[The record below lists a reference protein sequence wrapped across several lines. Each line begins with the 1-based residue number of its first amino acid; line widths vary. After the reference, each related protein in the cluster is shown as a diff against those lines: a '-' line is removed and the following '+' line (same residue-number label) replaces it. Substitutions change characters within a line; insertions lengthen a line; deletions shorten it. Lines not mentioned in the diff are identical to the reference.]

1 MKKMLHLKFSAL
13 LAIVLMVI
21 SLNAVGQSPQVTIIQ
36 PNLPG
41 IEWKTGT
48 SHLISWTDNL
58 TLPVKI
64 DLVDY
69 TTNPAGAV
77 VLHIT
82 NSVEGTT
89 YPWSIPEGFALGT
102 KYKIRVT
109 STVSDTYTDD
119 SDAYFCLVNDVS
131 GTTVHV
137 EQPSLPGITLIQGS
151 TYLISWIDNIV
162 GTVKIRLYQGGAD
175 AGVIAE
181 NVVGSTYLWTVPALS
196 GTNFKIRVASTNNGD
211 LNDYSDNN
219 FAIAPAA
226 TGTIQLIQPNEPL
239 ISWARGTSHLI
250 SWSDNLSENV
260 KIEYYSTPL
269 NAYVQI
275 PGAESVSGSTFIWN
289 IPSNLA
295 VGTYKIRISSATPGS
310 LTPPVESAN
319 YFNITATNTDGFITI
334 EQPNALGIS
343 WAKGTSHL
351 ISWNDNLSENV
362 KIEYYSTFLNSYVQI
377 PGAESVSGTTF
388 VWNIPSDI
396 TPSTF
401 KIRVSSTAN
410 GSTLAGESANYFNIT
425 ATNPEGL
432 ITIQQPNVG
441 GIQWARGT
449 AHLISWTDNLSEN
462 VKIEYYSTL
471 LNSYVQIPGAESV
484 SGSTFVW
491 NIPSDIEPSSFKIRV
506 TSTAS
511 SDKFGESANY
521 FAITATAP
529 DGVIL
534 INQPVGGEVWVKGN
548 QYLLSWTDNLNEN
561 VKIELSNDGG
571 VNYQSTIT
579 PVGGVSGTTWVWNT
593 TGVTPGTN
601 YVIKVSSVL
610 PEGTVNA
617 VSGVFSIVLSA
628 GGTISINQPNGGEE
642 WMVGTTHL
650 ISWDDNVAEG
660 LDVDLIKYDNAGGDN
675 PVEIEIANNVT
686 GSTMYWTI
694 NQAGIVAPHSYYK
707 LKVYSHT
714 DPSAAFDYSNGYF
727 GIIPVA
733 MSVYPNPADFN
744 LTVLLD
750 ENMNENCVIAFTD
763 RFSQPIMTRAIN
775 ASFTKELQI
784 PTNDLPN
791 GVYFLTIT
799 SDKTKTTKK
808 VLVQH

>member
-1 MKKMLHLKFSAL
+1 MLHLKFTAL
-13 LAIVLMVI
+13 FAIVLMVI
-21 SLNAVGQSPQVTIIQ
+21 SFNAVGQSPQVTIIQ

-64 DLVDY
+64 DLIDY

-77 VLHIT
+77 VLHIA

-89 YPWSIPEGFALGT
+89 FLWNIPGGFALGT

-109 STVSDTYTDD
+109 STVSDTYTDE

-151 TYLISWIDNIV
+151 TYLISWVDNIV
-162 GTVKIRLYQGGAD
+162 GTVKIRLYQGGVD

-181 NVVGSTYLWTVPALS
+181 NVVGSTYLWNVPALS

-211 LNDYSDNN
+211 LNDYSDND

-226 TGTIQLIQPNEPL
+226 TGAIQMIQPNDAG

-250 SWSDNLSENV
+250 SWSDNLTENV
-260 KIEYYSTPL
+260 KIEYYSTAL
-269 NAYVQI
+269 DAYVQI
-275 PGAESVSGSTFIWN
+275 PGAESVSGSTYVWN
-289 IPSNLA
+289 IPSDI
-295 VGTYKIRISSATPGS
+295 TPSTFKIRVSSASPGS
-310 LTPPVESAN
+310 LTIPAESAN
-319 YFNITATNTDGFITI
+319 YFNITAGNPEGFITM
-334 EQPNALGIS
+334 EQPNAAGIS

-362 KIEYYSTFLNSYVQI
+362 KIEYYSTFLDDYVQI
-377 PGAESVSGTTF
+377 PGAESVSGSTY
-388 VWNIPSDI
+388 VWNIPSNI

-410 GSTLAGESANYFNIT
+410 GSTVAGESANYFNIT

-462 VKIEYYSTL
+462 VKIEYYSSL
-471 LNSYVQIPGAESV
+471 LDAYIQIPGAESL

-491 NIPSDIEPSSFKIRV
+491 SIPPDIDPSTFKIRV
-506 TSTAS
+506 TSTV
-511 SDKFGESANY
+511 SDATFGESANY

-529 DGVIL
+529 DGEIA
-534 INQPVGGEVWVKGN
+534 INQPQGGEVWVKGN
-548 QYLLSWTDNLNEN
+548 EYLISWIDNLNEN

-571 VNYQSTIT
+571 ANYQSAIT
-579 PVGGVSGTTWVWNT
+579 PVGGVTGTTWVWNT
-593 TGVTPGTN
+593 TGVPPGVN

-642 WMVGTTHL
+642 WMVGSTHL
-650 ISWDDNVAEG
+650 ISWDDNVVES

-675 PVEIEIANNVT
+675 PVVIEIANNVV
-686 GSTMYWTI
+686 GSTAYWTI
-694 NQAGIVAPHSYYK
+694 NQLGVVAPHSYYK
-707 LKVYSHT
+707 LKVYSST
-714 DPSAAFDYSNGYF
+714 DPSAAFDYSNNYF
-727 GIIPVA
+727 SIIPLA

-744 LTVLLD
+744 LTVQLD
-750 ENMNENCVIAFTD
+750 ENMNENCVITFTD

-784 PTNDLPN
+784 STNDLPN